1 LIRGAKEKIKK
12 RGLQMSVMVEVWGDY
27 ASFNRPEF
35 KTERVTYDCMT
46 PSSAR
51 GILEAVFWHPG
62 MKYYVDSIYVCNP
75 IKTTNI
81 RRNEVK
87 DKVNKGTAKAAM
99 LNGNKDICIC
109 TTDSIQQRASI
120 VLKDVRYVIEA
131 HFEMTDKANESDNPA
146 KFQEMLKRRLEKG
159 QCYHMPYLGVR
170 EFPAKVRLWNKD
182 QPVQTAYHGKKDLG
196 YMLYD
201 LDYSAKDG
209 IEPMFFR
216 AVLQE
221 GKLDLKNCEVLK

>member
-1 LIRGAKEKIKK
+1 
-12 RGLQMSVMVEVWGDY
+12 MSIMVEVWGEY
-27 ASFNRPEF
+27 AAFFRPEF

-46 PSSAR
+46 PSAAR

-62 MKYYVDSIYVCNP
+62 LKFYIDSIYVCAP

-87 DKVNKGTAKAAM
+87 DKISGRTVKTAM
-99 LNGNKDICIC
+99 QSGNKDICLC
-109 TTDSIQQRASI
+109 TADSIQQRTAL

-131 HFEMTDKANESDNPA
+131 HFEMTDQANESDNPG
-146 KFQEMLKRRLEKG
+146 KFQDILKRRLQRG
-159 QCYHMPYLGVR
+159 QCYHTPYFGVR
-170 EFPAKVRLWNKD
+170 EFPVKFRLWDK
-182 QPVQTAYHGKKDLG
+182 QKAVPTAYQGEKDLG

-201 LDYSAKDG
+201 LDYQGESG

-216 AVLQE
+216 AVLRD
-221 GKLDLKNCEVLK
+221 GKLDLRDCEVLK